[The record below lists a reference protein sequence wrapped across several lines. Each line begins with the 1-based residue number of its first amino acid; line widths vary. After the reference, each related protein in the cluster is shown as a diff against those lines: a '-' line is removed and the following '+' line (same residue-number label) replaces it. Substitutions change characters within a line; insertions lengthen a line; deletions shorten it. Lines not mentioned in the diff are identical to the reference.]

1 MSYQLCKEFPALT
14 PYDLDEKQFC
24 KVIDLYSDVRRVQIR
39 EKKTA
44 SLPVPE
50 KKEKVIRRP
59 AGDNWF

>member
-14 PYDLDEKQFC
+14 PYDLDKKQFC

-44 SLPVPE
+44 SLTVPE

-59 AGDNWF
+59 AGDDWF